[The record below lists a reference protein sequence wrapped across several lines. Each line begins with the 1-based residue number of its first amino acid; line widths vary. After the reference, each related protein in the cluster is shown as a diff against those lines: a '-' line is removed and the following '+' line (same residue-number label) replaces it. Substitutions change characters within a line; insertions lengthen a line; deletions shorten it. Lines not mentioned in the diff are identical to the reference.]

1 MSEAYKVG
9 SLSDVIQKSSKAKKR
24 KSDDQEISKLVS
36 LFSVSKTPEPK
47 VTNYVISLFLKLTV
61 HSTYLIVF
69 RYLASKYQ

>member
-47 VTNYVISLFLKLTV
+47 VTNYVISKVITV
-61 HSTYLIVF
+61 LS
-69 RYLASKYQ
+69 